1 MEQRLFPIIEER
13 SSKYRYDNLKAIIPG
28 VLKKDRGFSPALF
41 DSREIGV
48 EVFGVFLFLP
58 VLNYPCFT

>member
-1 MEQRLFPIIEER
+1 MEQRLFPTTEER
-13 SSKYRYDNLKAIIPG
+13 SSKYRYDNLKTIIPG

-41 DSREIGV
+41 DSRDIGA
-48 EVFGVFLFLP
+48 EVSGVSAFLP